1 MRTRPQTRAERHG
14 CATHA
19 TAADDTHRTE
29 RHARLHTAPPGS
41 VTPMD
46 HGAPGSYLT
55 LTPGTDVVSSD
66 GETVGKVE
74 HVLADEGTE
83 IFDGIVIDI
92 RLGPRRACASSTR
105 RRSASI
111 FERAVVLSVA
121 AAEVDQL
128 PEPTASPG
136 VIENHGVEDSESPLQ
151 GKLRRAWDRI
161 SGRY

>member
-1 MRTRPQTRAERHG
+1 
-14 CATHA
+14 
-19 TAADDTHRTE
+19 
-29 RHARLHTAPPGS
+29 
-41 VTPMD
+41 MD

-55 LTPGTDVVSSD
+55 LAPGTDVVSSD

-83 IFDGIVIDI
+83 IFDGLVIDV
-92 RLGPRRACASSTR
+92 RLGPGGLRFVDAPQIDE
-105 RRSASI
+105 I
-111 FERAVVLSVA
+111 FERAVVLGVT

-136 VIENHGVEDSESPLQ
+136 VIEAHGEEDSDSALQ
-151 GKLRRAWDRI
+151 GKLRRAWDLI

>member
-1 MRTRPQTRAERHG
+1 MPR
-14 CATHA
+14 
-19 TAADDTHRTE
+19 
-29 RHARLHTAPPGS
+29 RLPPAWAGS

-83 IFDGIVIDI
+83 IFDGLVIDV
-92 RLGPRRACASSTR
+92 RLGPGGLRFVDAPEVDA
-105 RRSASI
+105 I
-111 FERAVVLSVA
+111 FERAVVLSVT
-121 AAEVDQL
+121 AAEIDQL

-136 VIENHGVEDSESPLQ
+136 VIENHGEEDSESALQ
-151 GKLRRAWDRI
+151 GKLRRAWDLI